1 MRRSVGIIN
10 IHLIGV
16 HFSECETH
24 QFNRQHKSTH
34 TYIHFGAFLLW
45 ARAPLILIYNIAHGM
60 CSKCILPCVVSLL
73 NSHYFKPADSNAA
86 SNAAKATLFESFF
99 ILDFNSKFRVVIFSL
114 RNTNLF
120 FLLDT
125 FRCHSNEWTHA
136 PFFLSVNEQ
145 TCNKMRK
152 SKRKKKKR
160 ICWRLY

>member
-10 IHLIGV
+10 IHVIGV
-16 HFSECETH
+16 HFSEYETH

-34 TYIHFGAFLLW
+34 TYTHFGAFLLW

-99 ILDFNSKFRVVIFSL
+99 ILDFNSKFRVVIFFSKEIPI
-114 RNTNLF
+114 F
-120 FLLDT
+120 FFYL
-125 FRCHSNEWTHA
+125 WTHSVA
-136 PFFLSVNEQ
+136 IQMNEPTRRFFSL
-145 TCNKMRK
+145 
-152 SKRKKKKR
+152 
-160 ICWRLY
+160 